1 MRERASRV
9 ASPLPDGFGGPESG
23 MRAIIIGASADR
35 AKYGNRAV
43 RAYLKQGWEVVAVNP
58 NAAGTEVE
66 GVPVYATVADV
77 PKAEE
82 GYDRALLY
90 IPPRYGVNA
99 VAQIAARVDVKEV
112 WLNPGADGP
121 EVIAEAER
129 LGVRYVQACA
139 IMDVGPMVW

>member
-1 MRERASRV
+1 M
-9 ASPLPDGFGGPESG
+9 PESG

-35 AKYGNRAV
+35 SKYGNRAV
-43 RAYLKQGWEVVAVNP
+43 RGYLKQGWEVVGVNP

-66 GVPVYATVADV
+66 RVAVYATVADV
-77 PKAEE
+77 PRVD
-82 GYDRALLY
+82 GGWDRALLY

-99 VAQIAARVDVKEV
+99 VKHIAARGDVAEV

-139 IMDVGPMVW
+139 IMDVGPMPR

>member
-1 MRERASRV
+1 
-9 ASPLPDGFGGPESG
+9 

-35 AKYGNRAV
+35 AKFGNRAV
-43 RAYLKQGWEVVAVNP
+43 RAYQRQGWEVVGVNP

-66 GVPVYATVADV
+66 GVAVYETVSAV
-77 PKAEE
+77 PRVE
-82 GYDRALLY
+82 GGWDRALFY

-99 VAQIAARVDVKEV
+99 VRQVAERGDVAEV

-139 IMDVGPMVW
+139 IMDVGPMPY